1 MSRQL
6 TILAVDD
13 VELNRKMLD
22 HFIRKLGHI
31 PVLATNG
38 QQALDYCR
46 QQALPDVILM
56 DILMPVMDGFV
67 ATRQIRQHLGGRWVP
82 IILLSAMNEPS
93 DYLHGLE
100 AGADDYLPKP
110 VNFPLLAA
118 KIGVMVRIADMQSR
132 LGDSLDKLEQF
143 YATTQQEHS
152 LAKHVL
158 ERFNRA
164 ANIPQDNISSWLK
177 PAAHLSGDVIC
188 SSLTPNGIEHIM
200 LADSTGHGLVAA
212 LCCLPAMDSFH
223 SLTQQGTH
231 IGQIARI
238 INHKLHNTLPTGH
251 FVAAVLMAIDQQ
263 AKSITVW
270 NGGIPY
276 CSFINRQGEIEKTFR
291 SSHPPLGTVPPKLF
305 EQTVEHYHWQQGG
318 ELIACSDGITEARND
333 QGKQFGTQGLI
344 QAAIAAKGQATASR
358 IAQALQQH
366 IANQPHIDDASL
378 VVIKTADY

>member
-31 PVLATNG
+31 PVLVTNG
-38 QQALDYCR
+38 QQALDYCCH
-46 QQALPDVILM
+46 QTLPDVILM
-56 DILMPVMDGFV
+56 DILMPVMDGFL

-118 KIGVMVRIADMQSR
+118 KIGVMVRIAEMQSR

-143 YATTQQEHS
+143 YATTQQEHN

-158 ERFNRA
+158 ERFNYA
-164 ANIPQDNISSWLK
+164 ANVPCDNVSSWLK

-188 SSLTPNGIEHIM
+188 SSVTPSGIEHIM

-223 SLTQQGTH
+223 SLTQQGIH
-231 IGQIARI
+231 IGQIART
-238 INHKLHNTLPTGH
+238 INHKLHHTLPTGH
-251 FVAAVLMAIDQQ
+251 FVAAVLIAIDQQ

-270 NGGIPY
+270 NGGIPH
-276 CSFINRQGEIEKTFR
+276 CSFINREGKTEKTFR
-291 SSHPPLGTVPPKLF
+291 SSNPPLGTVPPKLF
-305 EQTVEHYHWQQGG
+305 EQTVEHYAWQQGG
-318 ELIACSDGITEARND
+318 ELIACSDGITEARNA

-344 QAAIAAKGQATASR
+344 QAAIAAKGQTTASR

-366 IANQPHIDDASL
+366 IANQPHTDDASL

>member
-38 QQALDYCR
+38 QQALDYCV
-46 QQALPDVILM
+46 QHPLPDVILM

-67 ATRQIRQHLGGRWVP
+67 ATRQIRQQLQGRWVP

-118 KIGVMVRIADMQSR
+118 KIGVMVRIAEMQSR

-143 YATTQQEHS
+143 YANTQQEHN
-152 LAKHVL
+152 LARHVL
-158 ERFNRA
+158 ERFNNA
-164 ANIPQDNISSWLK
+164 ANIPKDNISSWLK
-177 PAAHLSGDVIC
+177 SAAHLSGDVIC
-188 SSLTPNGIEHIM
+188 SSLTPTGIEHVM

-223 SLTQQGTH
+223 SLSQQGVH

-238 INHKLHNTLPTGH
+238 INNKLYNTLPTGH
-251 FVAAVLMAIDQQ
+251 FVAAVLIAIDQQ
-263 AKSITVW
+263 AQSITVW

-276 CSFINRQGEIEKTFR
+276 CGFISKDGELKKTFN
-291 SSHPPLGTVPPKLF
+291 SSHPPLGTMPPKQF
-305 EQTVEHYHWQQGG
+305 EQTVESYHWELGG
-318 ELIACSDGITEARND
+318 EVIACSDGITEARNE
-333 QGKQFGTQGLI
+333 QGQQFGTQRLI
-344 QAAIAAKGQATASR
+344 QTAIAAKGEETANR
-358 IAQALQQH
+358 IAQALLRH
-366 IANQPHIDDASL
+366 IADQPHADDASL
-378 VVIKTADY
+378 VVVKTADY